1 MKKAA
6 WTLAALAFLGGC
18 QAAGAGPSTAQ
29 LVVDGA
35 YADHAVVQRGANVEI
50 TGEAGPG
57 AVITASLAGQ
67 TVETQAGSDG
77 GWSVSF
83 APLKAGGPYDLS
95 VSDGTTTYTAE
106 DILVGDVLLCS
117 GQSNMEYPVYRA
129 LNPDSAISESA
140 DEGLRLLT
148 VPQETALSPQSQLLA
163 GASWAPASPENVRD
177 FSAVCYF
184 IGERLRTERGVPIGL
199 IDSSWGGSQI
209 EAWLP
214 QARLQAAGGF
224 DESLATLDLYRE
236 EPVAAMKAYGAVW
249 ESWWKDEH
257 ESAPWKAELDL
268 STWKRAPEEFGD
280 WKAYG
285 DAEIENHLG
294 RLWFSR
300 RFELTEEQATGP
312 ATISLGLFDDS
323 DAVWI
328 NGEFIGSTSS
338 WTDQRVYTVDP
349 GVLKAGQ
356 NTILINVLNNYGP
369 GGMMGPGE
377 VMRLEPQSGKPV
389 PLGSGWSYKAVMQ
402 PDDGGPRP
410 PWESVT
416 GYTTIG
422 NAMIAPLHGTAVSAA
437 IWYQG
442 ESNTGRADAYEGL
455 LGQLIAGWRSNF
467 GADLP
472 VVVVQL
478 PGYGAMPELPSE
490 SGWAGVQDAQR
501 RVALADPLTGLV
513 TTMDVGHRTDIHPP
527 DKLTVAMRAVDVL
540 DGLSGASDASTTGY
554 SPVTAERDGGSIRID
569 LPEGDY
575 TSISGDRVVSVSVCD
590 EAGRCNWADARL
602 DGRTLV
608 ATVPEGFEPATIR
621 HCWGDAPICNL
632 YADDMIPVTP
642 FKLDVR

>member
-1 MKKAA
+1 MKQAA
-6 WTLAALAFLGGC
+6 RTLAALALLGGC
-18 QAAGAGPSTAQ
+18 QAAGAGPAAAQ
-29 LVVDGA
+29 LQVDGA
-35 YADHAVVQRGANVEI
+35 YTDHAVVQHGTNLQM
-50 TGEAGPG
+50 TGKADPG

-67 TVETQAGSDG
+67 TVETRAGSDG
-77 GWSVSF
+77 GWSLSF
-83 APLKAGGPYDLS
+83 DPLQAGGPYDLS
-95 VSDGTTTYTAE
+95 VSDGAATYRAE

-129 LNPDSAISESA
+129 LNPDSAISGSA
-140 DEGLRLLT
+140 DEDLRLLT
-148 VPQETALSPQSQLLA
+148 VPQETALSPQSQLPEGA
-163 GASWAPASPENVRD
+163 GWAPASPENVRD

-184 IGERLRTERGVPIGL
+184 MGKRLRTERGVPIGL

-214 QARLQAAGGF
+214 QVRLEAAGGF
-224 DESLATLDLYRE
+224 DQSLATLDLYRE
-236 EPVAAMKAYGAVW
+236 DPDAAMKAFGAVW
-249 ESWWKDEH
+249 ERW
-257 ESAPWKAELDL
+257 WKAEHGAAPWEAEPDL
-268 STWKRAPEEFGD
+268 SGWKQAPDAFGD

-285 DAEIENHLG
+285 DPEIETHLG
-294 RLWFSR
+294 RLWFAR
-300 RFELTEEQATGP
+300 RFDLTEEQAAGP
-312 ATISLGLFDDS
+312 ATVSLGLFDDS

-338 WTDQRVYTVDP
+338 WTDHRVYPVDP
-349 GVLKAGQ
+349 GVLKAGE
-356 NTILINVLNNYGP
+356 NTILINVLNSYGP

-377 VMRLEPQSGKPV
+377 VMRLEPEAGEIV

-402 PDDGGPRP
+402 ADDGGPRP

-422 NAMIAPLHGTAVSAA
+422 NAMIAPLHGTPMSAA

-455 LGQLIAGWRSNF
+455 LDQLIAGWRSNF
-467 GADLP
+467 GSDLP
-472 VVVVQL
+472 VLVVQL

-554 SPVTAERDGGSIRID
+554 SPVTAVRDGGSIKID

-575 TSISGDRVVSVSVCD
+575 TSISSDRVISVSVCNA
-590 EAGRCNWADARL
+590 AGQCDWADARL

-608 ATVPEGFEPATIR
+608 ATVPEGIEPATIR

-632 YADDMIPVTP
+632 YADGIIPVTP
-642 FKLDVR
+642 FQLDVR

>member
-1 MKKAA
+1 MRQAA
-6 WTLAALAFLGGC
+6 RTLAALALLGGC
-18 QAAGAGPSTAQ
+18 QAAGAGPSAAQ
-29 LVVDGA
+29 LLVDGA
-35 YADHAVVQRGANVEI
+35 YTDHAVVQRGAHLQI
-50 TGEAGPG
+50 AGKADPG
-57 AVITASLAGQ
+57 AAITASLAGQ
-67 TVETQAGSDG
+67 TVETRAGPDG
-77 GWSVSF
+77 AWSVSF
-83 APLKAGGPYDLS
+83 DPLQAGGPYELS
-95 VSDGTTTYTAE
+95 ISDATTRYTAE

-140 DEGLRLLT
+140 DDSLRLLT
-148 VPQETALSPQSQLLA
+148 VPQETALSPQSQLPEE
-163 GASWAPASPENVRD
+163 ASWAPASPENVRD

-184 IGERLRTERGVPIGL
+184 MGERLRAERGIPIGL

-214 QARLQAAGGF
+214 QARLEAAGGF

-236 EPVAAMKAYGAVW
+236 DPDAAMKAYGAVW
-249 ESWWKDEH
+249 ERWWTAEH
-257 ESAPWKAELDL
+257 ESAPWEAKLDL
-268 STWKRAPEEFGD
+268 SSWKRVPEQFAD

-285 DAEIENHLG
+285 DADIETHLG
-294 RLWFSR
+294 RLWFAR
-300 RFELTEEQATGP
+300 RFDLTEEQAAGP

-338 WTDQRVYTVDP
+338 WTDHRVYPVDP
-349 GVLKAGQ
+349 GVLKAGE
-356 NTILINVLNNYGP
+356 NTILINVLNSYGP

-377 VMRLEPQSGKPV
+377 VMQLEPEAGEAV

-402 PDDGGPRP
+402 ADDGGPRP

-422 NAMIAPLHGTAVSAA
+422 NAMIAPLHGTPMSAA

-455 LGQLIAGWRSNF
+455 LDQLIAGWRSNF
-467 GADLP
+467 GSDLP
-472 VVVVQL
+472 VLVVQL

-554 SPVTAERDGGSIRID
+554 SPVTAVRDGGSIKID

-575 TSISGDRVVSVSVCD
+575 TSISSDRVISVSVCNA
-590 EAGRCNWADARL
+590 AGQCDWADARL

-608 ATVPEGFEPATIR
+608 ATVPEGIEPATIR

-632 YADDMIPVTP
+632 YADGIIPVTP
-642 FKLDVR
+642 FQLDVR